1 MCYQTFVVGW
11 DVLRLWNG
19 SLPWYLCLFI
29 ASLKSSLFTI
39 FVCLI
44 CSMTILEYIFLCVL
58 KRIPE
63 MDDDLIANR
72 IITMIWILGSIVGPF
87 KFLMN
92 RRPNSNEVM

>member
-1 MCYQTFVVGW
+1 MCYQTFVVGL

-19 SLPWYLCLFI
+19 SLPWYICLFI

-92 RRPNSNEVM
+92 RRPNANEVM